1 MPEPFQSYHRTVKLP
16 CEEIEGGRTHKNEL
30 DASVLKVA
38 KGLVEASKQLDCE
51 VGDDPEGH
59 FNATLKT
66 KSYQVSLQTQ
76 FGKNVAF
83 FGTERRTFV
92 SYSISAESRV
102 PALDRATENAERLRI
117 LFVMGGGLAG
127 AGLVFAVVEAM
138 LNAYHHAVI
147 PVGIMI
153 IVLIFGAWCGG
164 KLGARLGIAVENMAI
179 RKAESRGV
187 TAEAESF
194 WDTLTRELDGITSR
208 YERV

>member
-102 PALDRATENAERLRI
+102 PALDRATETAERLR
-117 LFVMGGGLAG
+117 LLLVMGGGLAG
-127 AGLVFAVVEAM
+127 AGVVFAVIEAM
-138 LNAYHHAVI
+138 LNAYHHAAI
-147 PVGIMI
+147 PVGLT
-153 IVLIFGAWCGG
+153 VLILMFGAWCGG
-164 KLGARLGIAVENMAI
+164 KLGAKLGVVVENIAI
-179 RKAESRGV
+179 RKAEAKGV
-187 TAEAESF
+187 TTEAELI
-194 WDTLTRELDGITSR
+194 WEALTRKLDEITSR
-208 YERV
+208 YEKV